1 MCAMPLAPMSILSKV
16 VGLVLAAMLLK
27 VCGCD
32 RYEDDDLE
40 GDGDGGLLG
49 GRGRTDASS
58 SASRTLAG
66 DHVESRVTDDG
77 LYETSSSSS
86 GVRSLSSLP
95 SKETVLRLVPTESV
109 RDCVLIPLLVWE
121 GRGDEAILFGV
132 RDPRALGR
140 ILSGFFAVPP
150 SLRWSQLIISLFE
163 RRITFFWS
171 GTWVEGG
178 RATDLGKVLA
188 LFESLGAE
196 RSWPELMRERSIL
209 FMTTAGAMV
218 ADRAKEQKVQGFM

>member
-1 MCAMPLAPMSILSKV
+1 MSILNRV

-27 VCGCD
+27 VCGCE

-95 SKETVLRLVPTESV
+95 SKETVFRLVPTESV

-121 GRGDEAILFGV
+121 GRGDEATLFAV
-132 RDPRALGR
+132 REPRALGR
-140 ILSGFFAVPP
+140 KDALSGFFAVPP
-150 SLRWSQLIISLFE
+150 SLRWSQLMISLFE
-163 RRITFFWS
+163 RRFTFFWS

-188 LFESLGAE
+188 LFESFGAA
-196 RSWPELMRERSIL
+196 RS
-209 FMTTAGAMV
+209 
-218 ADRAKEQKVQGFM
+218 

>member
-1 MCAMPLAPMSILSKV
+1 MPLAPMSILIKV

-58 SASRTLAG
+58 SASRPLAG

-109 RDCVLIPLLVWE
+109 RECVLIPLLVWE

-140 ILSGFFAVPP
+140 NEALSGFFGVPP
-150 SLRWSQLIISLFE
+150 SLRWSQLIMSLLE

-171 GTWVEGG
+171 GTWVVGG

-196 RSWPELMRERSIL
+196 RS
-209 FMTTAGAMV
+209 
-218 ADRAKEQKVQGFM
+218 